1 MDDESLLLVPD
12 DLDQNALRPPPVELA
27 IEDGLPRSEVEFTFG
42 DGNDNFTAHDL
53 SFVMGVS
60 VILARS
66 VVFVMADWFMRGE
79 FFEPALVV
87 FV

>member
-12 DLDQNALRPPPVELA
+12 DLDQNALRPPPVEFA
-27 IEDGLPRSEVEFTFG
+27 IEDCFPRPKVESAVG
-42 DGNDNFTAHDL
+42 DGNDDFAAHDL

-66 VVFVMADWFMRGE
+66 VVFVMADWFMWGE